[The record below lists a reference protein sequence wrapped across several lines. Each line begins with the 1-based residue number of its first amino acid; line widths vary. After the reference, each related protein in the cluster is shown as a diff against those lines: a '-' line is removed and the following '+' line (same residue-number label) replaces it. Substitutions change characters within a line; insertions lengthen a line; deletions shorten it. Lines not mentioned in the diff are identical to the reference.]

1 MAVSAAVTSSSGE
14 VIWRLSAKAANML
27 LQHSSDIQPLPET
40 FTDPDAI
47 ADAIVRAV
55 GPRIV
60 LGLPLGLGKA
70 NHIVNALYARAE
82 ADPSIDLTI
91 FTALSLEKPH
101 YGNVL
106 ERRFLEPVIERL
118 FGGYP
123 ELAYVRGLR
132 SGKVPPNIKVNEFF
146 FLAGRWLNNPVAQQ
160 DYISANYTHAI
171 HYLIDRGVNV
181 IAQLVARRGD
191 RLSLSCNTDITLD
204 LLDARARGET
214 KFLAAGQVNSELPF
228 MPGRGDV
235 PADTFHCL
243 LESPQTDFPLFAP
256 PKEPIDL
263 AEYASGI
270 HVARLVADGGTLQI
284 GIGQEGDAAAHALIL
299 RQKNNAAFREAVNA
313 LDPNAASHALHEDAP
328 FETGLYAATEMF
340 VDSFL
345 ALMDAGILKRAVDG
359 TIMHGAFYLG
369 PKSFYKRLR
378 EMDPAQLA
386 KFQMTAVSF
395 TNSAYGDEDAKRKA
409 RVKGRFVNSALMVT
423 LLGAVVS
430 DGLEDGRVVS
440 GVGGQFN
447 FVEQAFALP
456 DAHSIIT
463 LNATRTKAGKTT
475 SNVRWN
481 YGHETVPRHMR
492 DIVVTEYGVADLR
505 GKSDKDVIAAMLCI
519 ADSRFQPELMAAAK
533 SAEKL
538 PRGYEIPA
546 RHRDNTPERI
556 ARALGPLRDRGAL
569 PPFPFG
575 TDFTPTEQ
583 KLLPALEML
592 QNATPMQLAGL
603 ALAGFSARGDAD
615 CLARMKLDR
624 PKSLQDRLYSSLLR
638 AALSKG
644 KQP

>member
-1 MAVSAAVTSSSGE
+1 
-14 VIWRLSAKAANML
+14 ML
-27 LQHSSDIQPLPET
+27 LHDLSDIQPLPET
-40 FTDPDAI
+40 FTDPNAI
-47 ADAIVRAV
+47 ADAIVRAT

-70 NHIVNALYARAE
+70 SHIVNALYARA
-82 ADPSIDLTI
+82 AANPSIHLTI

-101 YGNVL
+101 YGNDL

-123 ELAYVRGLR
+123 ELAYIRGLR
-132 SGKVPPNIKVNEFF
+132 TGKVPPNITINEFF
-146 FLAGRWLNNPVAQQ
+146 FLAGRWLNNPLAQQ
-160 DYISANYTHAI
+160 NYISANYTHAI
-171 HYLIDRGVNV
+171 HYLIGRGVNV
-181 IAQLVARRGD
+181 LAQLVARRGD
-191 RLSLSCNTDITLD
+191 RYSLSCNTDLTLD
-204 LLDARARGET
+204 LLDARARGDA
-214 KFLAAGQVNSELPF
+214 KFLIAGQVNSELPF
-228 MPGRGDV
+228 MPGDGDV
-235 PADTFHCL
+235 PAGTFEWL

-263 AEYASGI
+263 AEYATGI

-313 LDPNAASHALHEDAP
+313 LDPNEDAHSFHEDAP
-328 FETGLYAATEMF
+328 FKTGLYAATEMF

-345 ALMDAGILKRAVDG
+345 SLMDAGVLKREVDG
-359 TIMHGAFYLG
+359 ALLHAAFYLG
-369 PKSFYKRLR
+369 PKSFYRRLR

-386 KFQMTAVSF
+386 KLQMTAVSF
-395 TNSAYGDEDAKRKA
+395 TNSMLGDEAAKRAA
-409 RVKGRFVNSALMVT
+409 RVKGRFVNSAMMAT

-430 DGLEDGRVVS
+430 DGLEDGRLVS

-456 DAHSIIT
+456 DARSIIT

-475 SNVRWN
+475 SNILWS
-481 YGHETVPRHMR
+481 YGHETIPRHMR

-519 ADSRFQPELMAAAK
+519 ADSRYQPELMAAAK
-533 SAEKL
+533 SAGKL
-538 PRGYEIPA
+538 PHGYEIPA
-546 RHRDNTPERI
+546 AHRDNTPERTE
-556 ARALGPLRDRGAL
+556 RALGPMRDKGVL

-575 TDFTPTEQ
+575 TDFTEIEQ
-583 KLLPALEML
+583 KLLPALERL
-592 QNATPMQLAGL
+592 ANARLSELATL
-603 ALAGFSARGDAD
+603 AAQGFFASGDAD
-615 CLARMKLDR
+615 CLARMKLDK
-624 PKSLQDRLYSSLLR
+624 PQSLQDRIYGSLLR

-644 KQP
+644 TSR